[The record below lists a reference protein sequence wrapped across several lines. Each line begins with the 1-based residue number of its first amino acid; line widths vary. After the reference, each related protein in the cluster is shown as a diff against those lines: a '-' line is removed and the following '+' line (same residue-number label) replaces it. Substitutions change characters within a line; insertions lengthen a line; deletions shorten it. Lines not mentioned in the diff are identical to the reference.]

1 MTPDEYA
8 AYDSLGLA
16 DLVRRKEVTALEL
29 VDLAIAAIERL
40 DPQLN
45 AVPIRVFDAARA
57 QAKAPLAGTFA
68 GVPFLAKDLGLEWK
82 GLPVTQG
89 ARYFR
94 GYVPA
99 FDNELAARWRKT
111 GIIPLGRTNSP
122 EWGLNVATEP
132 RLYGIARSPWNP
144 DHTPGGSSGGAG
156 AAVAARMVPIAH
168 ANDGGGSIRIPASH
182 GNLFGLKPTRGRTP
196 VGPAFGELWNG
207 HAINHALTRTVRDSA
222 ALLDATA
229 GPAPGDPYAAPEKP
243 ASYLAEIARPPAP
256 LRIAASWTAPKGYRV
271 DPEVATIVQEAALF
285 LGDLGHT
292 VEEARPAYD
301 HAALEQGHGVAVA
314 ANIAADVV
322 ECTAFLG
329 RPPAEDDLEPETW
342 ELIRFGQELSAEVFE
357 RARRS
362 LHRQS
367 RLIGGFFATWDVL
380 LTPVVAVPPPRHGE
394 TTVDRLGH
402 LIAFTFPWNVTGQP
416 ACSVPFGW
424 TRDGLPIGI
433 QLVGRFG
440 DETTL
445 FKLAAQIETA
455 RPWIEKKPSIS
466 L

>member
-8 AYDSLGLA
+8 RYDGLGLA

-57 QAKAPLAGTFA
+57 QAKESLAGTFA
-68 GVPFLAKDLGLEWK
+68 GVPFLGKDLGLEWR

-99 FDNELAARWRKT
+99 FDAELATRWRKT
-111 GIIPLGRTNSP
+111 GIIPLGRTNAP
-122 EWGLNVATEP
+122 EFGLNVATEP
-132 RLYGIARSPWNP
+132 RLYGIARNPWNV

-156 AAVAARMVPIAH
+156 AALASRMVPIAH

-207 HAINHALTRTVRDSA
+207 HAVNHALTRTVRDSA

-229 GPAPGDPYAAPEKP
+229 GPSPGDPYAAPEKP
-243 ASYLAEIARPPAP
+243 ASYLAEIAQPPGR
-256 LRIAASWTAPKGYRV
+256 LRIAASWTAPKDYAV
-271 DPEVATIVQEAALF
+271 DPEVTATVQAAAKF
-285 LGDLGHT
+285 LGDLGHE

-301 HAALEQGHGVAVA
+301 HSALEQGHGVVIA
-314 ANIAADVV
+314 ANMAAP
-322 ECTAFLG
+322 TSSSA
-329 RPPAEDDLEPETW
+329 PPS
-342 ELIRFGQELSAEVFE
+342 SA
-357 RARRS
+357 ARRPRTTS
-362 LHRQS
+362 S
-367 RLIGGFFATWDVL
+367 R
-380 LTPVVAVPPPRHGE
+380 
-394 TTVDRLGH
+394 
-402 LIAFTFPWNVTGQP
+402 
-416 ACSVPFGW
+416 
-424 TRDGLPIGI
+424 
-433 QLVGRFG
+433 
-440 DETTL
+440 
-445 FKLAAQIETA
+445 
-455 RPWIEKKPSIS
+455 RPGS
-466 L
+466 

>member
-1 MTPDEYA
+1 MTPDEFA
-8 AYDSLGLA
+8 KLDGLGLA
-16 DLVRRKEVTALEL
+16 DLVRRKEVAALEL
-29 VDLAIAAIERL
+29 VDLAIATIERL
-40 DPQLN
+40 DPRLN

-57 QAKAPLAGTFA
+57 QAKQALSGPFA
-68 GVPFLAKDLGLEWK
+68 GVPFLAKDLGLEWR

-99 FDNELAARWRKT
+99 FDAELAARWRKT
-111 GIIPLGRTNSP
+111 GLIPLGRTTAP
-122 EWGLNVATEP
+122 EFGLNVATEP
-132 RLYGIARSPWNP
+132 KLYGIARSPWNP
-144 DHTPGGSSGGAG
+144 AHTPGGSSGGAG
-156 AAVAARMVPIAH
+156 AALAARMVPVAH

-182 GNLFGLKPTRGRTP
+182 CNLFGLKPTRGRTP

-207 HAINHALTRTVRDSA
+207 HAINHALPRTVRDSA

-229 GPAPGDPYAAPEKP
+229 GPSPGDPYAAPEKP
-243 ASYLAEIARPPAP
+243 ASYLAETARPPGR
-256 LRIAASWTAPKGYRV
+256 LRIAASWTGPKDYTV
-271 DPEVATIVQEAALF
+271 APEVAATVQAAARL
-285 LGDLGHT
+285 LGELGHT
-292 VEEARPAYD
+292 VEEARPTYD
-301 HAALEQGHGVAVA
+301 HAALEQGHGVVIA
-314 ANIAADVV
+314 ANMAADIV

-329 RPPAEDDLEPETW
+329 RAPATDDLEPDTW
-342 ELIRFGQELSAEVFE
+342 ELIRFGQKLSAEVFE

-367 RLIGGFFATWDVL
+367 RLIGAFFETYEVL

-394 TTVDRLGH
+394 TTVDRLSH
-402 LIAFTFPWNVTGQP
+402 FIAFTFPWNATGQP

-424 TRDGLPIGI
+424 TKDGLPIGI

-445 FKLAAQIETA
+445 LKLAAQIEAA
-455 RPWIEKKPSIS
+455 RPWAEKRPSIS